1 MYRDSKTNS
10 CHEREGLCQR
20 LDRQE
25 SRAAGPLL
33 TAAPLI
39 LLDPPT
45 LSVPHLDQRTP
56 AASFQPLPSSPSR
69 VRVFTLN
76 QLDVERQ
83 PHQPSFSAFS
93 LLTSAHSQKARTHPG
108 GETSW
113 GFIQFYYYYA
123 YRHACGSSQSAEF
136 DPDDPTETLDRD
148 VGLMKQTSG
157 RWRVAGWINS
167 RRSRILPRF
176 LSPDERRKQRVPISS
191 SQSADSIDTRDKFF
205 SLKKNYNFCIL
216 KIYVVI
222 NSLPLQFF

>member
-10 CHEREGLCQR
+10 CYEREGLCR

-76 QLDVERQ
+76 QLDVE
-83 PHQPSFSAFS
+83 PNQPSFSAFS
-93 LLTSAHSQKARTHPG
+93 LLTSAHSQKARTHRG
-108 GETSW
+108 GETS
-113 GFIQFYYYYA
+113 
-123 YRHACGSSQSAEF
+123 
-136 DPDDPTETLDRD
+136 
-148 VGLMKQTSG
+148 
-157 RWRVAGWINS
+157 
-167 RRSRILPRF
+167 
-176 LSPDERRKQRVPISS
+176 
-191 SQSADSIDTRDKFF
+191 
-205 SLKKNYNFCIL
+205 
-216 KIYVVI
+216 
-222 NSLPLQFF
+222 